1 MEVAHEFKMTFKFAW
16 TDDYRYLKLRGKL
29 GIEWDDLP
37 AMAIDTD
44 KIGTP
49 MFMYPKGLPFKKN
62 HIEAWLWSS
71 FKDNNDED
79 YMYAA

>member
-1 MEVAHEFKMTFKFAW
+1 MR
-16 TDDYRYLKLRGKL
+16 DKL

-49 MFMYPKGLPFKKN
+49 MFMYPKGLPFEKN
-62 HIEAWLWSS
+62 HIKGWLNNS
-71 FKDNNDED
+71 FKDKED
-79 YMYAA
+79 KDYVFAA